1 MAEVVFFAADFFVAG
16 FGFPCLAVDPAACSA
31 IAAAAAVV
39 GFAAFFFYPFFQDC
53 ANLYVQPHLQIQVQL
68 PGVLMK

>member
-53 ANLYVQPHLQIQVQL
+53 GDLYVQPHLQIQVPL
-68 PGVLMK
+68 PGVLMT

>member
-31 IAAAAAVV
+31 IAAAVV
-39 GFAAFFFYPFFQDC
+39 GFAAFFFYLFFQDF
-53 ANLYVQPHLQIQVQL
+53 ANLYVQPHPQIQVH
-68 PGVLMK
+68 PPAVLMK